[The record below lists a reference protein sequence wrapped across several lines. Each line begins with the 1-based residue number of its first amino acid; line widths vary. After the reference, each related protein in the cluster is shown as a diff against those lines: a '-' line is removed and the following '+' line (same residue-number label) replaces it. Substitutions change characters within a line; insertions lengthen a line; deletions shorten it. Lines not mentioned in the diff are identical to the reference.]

1 MRNMR
6 TFVWMAPL
14 CLLVAGCGDEDA
26 TGGVDGGAS
35 VDGGGGADGTVQMG
49 CVAPPAR
56 TCAQVMAAFAASGN
70 AGVTVTCDAVAGTF
84 TMSASG
90 VPPYMSNQSTPNAI
104 DAQDWVVTL
113 PLAPACAATTTSV
126 IASRGPVG
134 FMINGVAFYGPQ
146 NANGQD
152 APTVEG
158 ATLDDCDGHA
168 DPQCAYHYHSDPSC
182 VFGKGGNL
190 LAHMESDGHP
200 ALIGFA
206 LDGFALFAPYPTAFP
221 PALDACNGHSDA
233 THGYHYHNTT
243 TSPYFLGCYVGTAR
257 VAQANDRGCN

>member
-1 MRNMR
+1 MRG
-6 TFVWMAPL
+6 
-14 CLLVAGCGDEDA
+14 LLAVLLLLGGCDQDDAASAGIDA
-26 TGGVDGGAS
+26 GGA
-35 VDGGGGADGTVQMG
+35 DAGGGGADAAAAQMMG

-70 AGVTVTCDAVAGTF
+70 AGVAVTCDAGAGTF

-113 PLAPACAATTTSV
+113 PLAPTCAAATTSV
-126 IASRGPVG
+126 VASRGPIG
-134 FMINGVAFYGPQ
+134 FMINGVAFFGPQ
-146 NANGQD
+146 NMQGQD

-182 VFGKGGNL
+182 VFGRGGDL
-190 LAHMESDGHP
+190 LAHMEGDGHP
-200 ALIGFA
+200 GLIGFA
-206 LDGFALFAPYPTAFP
+206 LDGFPLYAPYPSAFP
-221 PALDACNGHSDA
+221 PALDGCNGHSDA
-233 THGYHYHNTT
+233 TRGYHFHTT
-243 TSPYFLGCYVGTAR
+243 STSPYFVGCYVGSPRTP
-257 VAQANDRGCN
+257 VANDRGCN